1 MAAQQFA
8 NNAQTTLASICNPG
22 DLTISVVSAAGFPTL
37 VPYTILIDQ
46 EFMLVTSGASTTTW
60 GVSRAQESTSAGTH
74 AATAAVV
81 QDWTVGGLNSLDQAY
96 YPFWAVSGLTG
107 ALLASRYVGATGTG
121 TPGSGTFAVGDY
133 IVIQTGGIAVC
144 TVAGSPGTWA
154 TILPQNFSTSY
165 ATHLISTAP
174 GPPTTSA
181 LSANLVSAT
190 VGANST
196 DTKGTI
202 SFTVSGTPIGAGSQL
217 CTVNFASAYANANYA
232 VQLTISSTGVNT
244 GWIPA
249 VTLKATGSFEIW
261 NASATTITASAVFSL
276 DYLVI
281 G

>member
-81 QDWTVGGLNSLDQAY
+81 QDWTVGGLQSLNQAY
-96 YPFWAVSGLTG
+96 YPTWAVSGLAG
-107 ALLASRYVGATGTG
+107 ALQASRYIGAVATG
-121 TPGSGTFAVGDY
+121 TPGSGTFGVGDWG
-133 IVIQTGGIAVC
+133 IVQTGGIIVC

-154 TILPQNFSTSY
+154 SILPQNFSTSY
-165 ATHLISTAP
+165 TTHLISTAP
-174 GPPTTSA
+174 GPPTTSG
-181 LSANLVSAT
+181 LNANLSSAT
-190 VGANST
+190 LLANST
-196 DTKGTI
+196 DTKGA
-202 SFTVSGTPIGAGSQL
+202 VSLVVSLTPITSGGSL
-217 CTVNFASAYANANYA
+217 CTVNFNTAYANANYS
-232 VQLTISSTGVNT
+232 VQLTQSVANNPNT
-244 GWIPA
+244 NFA
-249 VTLKATGSFEIW
+249 VTTKATGGFVIW
-261 NASATTITASAVFSL
+261 NSGAASLLASTTYQV